1 LFLRNEPLILY
12 RFIFD
17 AFVKS
22 SKTLFSIIPVK
33 TGIQHFQTVTKP
45 LDPVFQRGDG
55 FLQSRQLL
63 IDLPLN
69 HV

>member
-1 LFLRNEPLILY
+1 MLFY
-12 RFIFD
+12 
-17 AFVKS
+17 V
-22 SKTLFSIIPVK
+22 IPVK
-33 TGIQHFQTVTKP
+33 TGIQYFQTVTKP